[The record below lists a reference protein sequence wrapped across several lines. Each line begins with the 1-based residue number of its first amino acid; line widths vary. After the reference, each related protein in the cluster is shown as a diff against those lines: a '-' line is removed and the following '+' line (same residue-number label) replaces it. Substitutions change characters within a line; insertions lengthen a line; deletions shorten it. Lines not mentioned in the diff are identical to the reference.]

1 MDRGLVAE
9 FQSGAECAQAIA
21 KLRAQGYRKLDAHT
35 PRPVL
40 EVEAALGL
48 APSPLPR
55 WVLIGA
61 LSGATLAYLVLWWT
75 QAVDYPLNVGS
86 RPSHAAL
93 AYVPITFE
101 TAVLFGALTSFFGAL
116 VLCRLPRFW
125 QPLFEL
131 EGFRRASS
139 DRYFVS
145 LDATDGHYDPDRS
158 WADLEALH
166 PLSVATVGTEAA

>member
-1 MDRGLVAE
+1 MDRGLLAE
-9 FQSGAECAQAIA
+9 FESGADCARAIA
-21 KLRAQGYRKLDAHT
+21 RLRAQGYRKLDAHT

-55 WVLIGA
+55 WVLTGA
-61 LSGATLAYLVLWWT
+61 LSGATLAYSILWWT

-86 RPSHAAL
+86 RPSHAAP

-101 TAVLFGALTSFFGAL
+101 TAVLFGALTAFFGTL
-116 VLCRLPRFW
+116 VLCKLPRFW
-125 QPLFEL
+125 QPLFEV

-145 LDATDGHYDPDRS
+145 LDATDRNYQPERS
-158 WADLEALH
+158 RADLEALH
-166 PLSVATVGTEAA
+166 PVSVALVGAEEP